1 MNKIFTMVAMTLTIT
16 YNAIAQTVTGHFYL
30 GNPQTVA
37 LSMPKEFAF
46 DNTPLIFLYDN
57 TNSSY
62 DNTKENNLLIYDENL
77 NLKKTIHLQGDKTF
91 DYQLTYQDQER
102 DAYVDEKRREQF
114 REYGSYEE
122 FIQNMKTNTPSFS
135 ESSLIVKE
143 QENGDRIIS
152 IDWSNS
158 YSQYNFQFFFA
169 YKYFGTK
176 YPKTYFVWHKDG
188 IVTGYNASYAVTYS
202 EWKTVGTH
210 VENRQ
215 EPLGRLRLCN
225 INLNNGDGRNDYFF
239 EVSQTL
245 FNKDEKFEYI
255 IPKYKLSSNG
265 KRPTDGEDV
274 TIPWDPYQDENI
286 VTTQTVV
293 ISEDKYLALTGFQVV
308 SENGDIIKDLNFD
321 SGFEGYIEDSYAF
334 VITIGSNTYLAFDG
348 SSDGNDATVFYK
360 IDKTSTDIKQVMK
373 APASMKLFPSV
384 TDRGTPIN
392 ISFGDDNPSGS
403 EIVVVSANGT
413 EVKKQAIPA
422 GETSTQMLIPSG
434 TGIYCVSRIQNNKVT
449 DTRKI
454 IVK

>member
-1 MNKIFTMVAMTLTIT
+1 MNRTFSLVTIALALSCS
-16 YNAIAQTVTGHFYL
+16 AIAQTVTGHFNL
-30 GNPQTVA
+30 GNPEKVA

-91 DYQLTYQDQER
+91 DYQLTYQDMTR
-102 DAYVDEKRREQF
+102 DVMSVDEIGKYSYC
-114 REYGSYEE
+114 EYGSYEE
-122 FIQNMKTNTPSFS
+122 FIQHETGMDPNIQPIITEKGNG
-135 ESSLIVKE
+135 E
-143 QENGDRIIS
+143 QIITFDYSHNG
-152 IDWSNS
+152 WTSNEQMYYA
-158 YSQYNFQFFFA
+158 YSH
-169 YKYFGTK
+169 FGMR
-176 YPKTYFVWHKDG
+176 YPKVYFIQSNG
-188 IVTGYNASYAVTYS
+188 IITGYRTNYTVTYS
-202 EWKTVGTH
+202 DWKNAGTH
-210 VENRQ
+210 VENKQ
-215 EPLGRLRLCN
+215 VTLGRLPLCN
-225 INLNNGDGRNDYFF
+225 INLNQGDGANNYFF

-245 FNKDEKFEYI
+245 FNEDEGFEYLL
-255 IPKYKLSSNG
+255 PKYKMSSSGNVLG
-265 KRPTDGEDV
+265 GDYDVISPSTGE
-274 TIPWDPYQDENI
+274 TIT
-286 VTTQTVV
+286 TTQSTI
-293 ISEDKYLALTGFQVV
+293 ISEDKYLTLTGFQVV
-308 SENGDIIKDLNFD
+308 SEDGNIIKDLNFD
-321 SGFEGYIEDSYAF
+321 SDFISSINDNYAF

-384 TDRGTPIN
+384 TDRNTPIN

-403 EIVVVSANGT
+403 EIVVVSVNGT